1 MEDKLL
7 KTFFEKERW
16 ENAINK
22 GVVKE
27 IDKGL
32 LKKLCTPQIR
42 MELYKRIKENRY
54 SIMPPHEAQI
64 PKDDGTMRTV
74 YVNEGIDRVILSII
88 NDMFFELCSDMVHPR
103 CVSYQKG
110 IGCGK
115 VVQEATKWIA
125 TVPVERRE
133 IGLKADLSKYFDS
146 VPIQFIDEVFDKI
159 EERTGKS
166 KILDIVR
173 EYYHMD
179 YVFDMDKNLIEKY
192 TSLRQGCAVAAFLA
206 DAVLYDMDEAISSMD
221 TYYIRYS
228 DDILIVGGVWE
239 EGAEILKQKLYEKG
253 LILNPKKVETLYSD
267 KWFKFLGFNIKRTQI
282 TLSKTRVKR
291 FQKEIESRTVKNK
304 SRSQKYIVNRVNDYL
319 YKGNDDHSWATNVLP
334 IINVEKDIDT
344 LNEFV
349 MDCIRG
355 SVTGKKRIGGIGSVQ
370 GEDYTIQRGK
380 GRNVASNRSKTEKII
395 EGYMSL
401 RCMRKAILT
410 SREAYNTL
418 VMQL

>member
-1 MEDKLL
+1 MIFLGNESM
-7 KTFFEKERW
+7 T
-16 ENAINK
+16 
-22 GVVKE
+22 VKE
-27 IDKGL
+27 
-32 LKKLCTPQIR
+32 
-42 MELYKRIKENRY
+42 
-54 SIMPPHEAQI
+54 
-64 PKDDGTMRTV
+64 
-74 YVNEGIDRVILSII
+74 
-88 NDMFFELCSDMVHPR
+88 
-103 CVSYQKG
+103 
-110 IGCGK
+110 
-115 VVQEATKWIA
+115 
-125 TVPVERRE
+125 
-133 IGLKADLSKYFDS
+133 
-146 VPIQFIDEVFDKI
+146 
-159 EERTGKS
+159 
-166 KILDIVR
+166 
-173 EYYHMD
+173 
-179 YVFDMDKNLIEKY
+179 LIEKL
-192 TSLRQGCAVAAFLA
+192 SPL
-206 DAVLYDMDEAISSMD
+206 EPD
-221 TYYIRYS
+221 TE
-228 DDILIVGGVWE
+228 IVGGVWK
-239 EGAEILKQKLYEKG
+239 EGAEMLKQKLYEKG

-267 KWFKFLGFNIKRTQI
+267 RWFKFLGFNIKRTKI
-282 TLSKTRVKR
+282 TLSKARVKS

-319 YKGNDDHSWATNVLP
+319 YKGKDDHSWATNVLP